1 VPALYCF
8 YLDGNTQFMGSFT
21 MLTVLVLICSLTT
34 TPDLSECRQ
43 YTIYVPGQFA
53 SPSTCFMRGQA
64 YLAEKPVGELRQDER
79 VKIACVKSKTT

>member
-1 VPALYCF
+1 
-8 YLDGNTQFMGSFT
+8 MGSFT

-43 YTIYVPGQFA
+43 SNAYTIYVPGQFA
-53 SPSTCFMRGQA
+53 NPSTCFMRGQA
-64 YLAEKPVGELRQDER
+64 YLAEKPVGELGQDER